1 MDDKIKTAKKVI
13 FTRIFIASKILIY
26 PYLLL
31 PIGGYLCFTFFD
43 RFYRAYHPILLSA
56 FALAPRCLCEKKT
69 SLKLRAFAS
78 LRDKITLPKL
88 CACTPV
94 PLRAK

>member
-31 PIGGYLCFTFFD
+31 PIGGYLCFTFFNG
-43 RFYRAYHPILLSA
+43 FYSAHHPFPTPRLHPGV
-56 FALAPRCLCEKKT
+56 FALAPQCLCENKT
-69 SLKLRAFAS
+69 PFPTPRLCAFA
-78 LRDKITLPKL
+78 
-88 CACTPV
+88 
-94 PLRAK
+94 